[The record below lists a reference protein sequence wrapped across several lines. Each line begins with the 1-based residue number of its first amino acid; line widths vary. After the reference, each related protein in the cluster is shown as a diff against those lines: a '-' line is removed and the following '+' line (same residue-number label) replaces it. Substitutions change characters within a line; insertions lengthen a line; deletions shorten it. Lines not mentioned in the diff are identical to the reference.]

1 MEESKR
7 RILTPKEKE
16 IQQYVSCVEEK
27 EDKIKKGSQEVV
39 VRSKTHVEEKTS
51 VEEKKKRKHTEENL
65 DNKKKIKLDDK
76 EILQGGVHGLREEQ
90 KDKKRKTKRPRSPED
105 PLEGGS
111 GYKKPC
117 LDVKRPAPLDIESY
131 RFHKDLGRGSFG
143 RVMLATFA
151 PKKQLV
157 AIKIIS
163 KKTNKSNYENI
174 KKEARLLKMANSCP
188 FLCHSYAAFQS
199 EIQAFFVLEYA
210 SGGSLYKMI
219 SRKGKLPMERVKFYT
234 AEIVIGLQFLHSN
247 GIVHCD
253 LKPDNILVDMDGH
266 IKICDFGLSAE
277 GLFGEKMI
285 CRLSGTPGY
294 RAPEVLIMNDYN
306 AGADW
311 WSFGV
316 IMYEMATG
324 NLPFAPSVS
333 ALREVST
340 IKSSKPD
347 YPSHMSQ
354 EMLDLLSKLLEIDQK
369 KRLGVKGNIREHPFY
384 ATIKWKRMEKRR
396 VKTPFRPKK
405 PSAGE
410 LPAISPGFPAD
421 SSKREKVEEL
431 SYVASTWNWQE

>member
-76 EILQGGVHGLREEQ
+76 ESLQGGVHGLREEQ

-354 EMLDLLSKLLEIDQK
+354 EMLDLLSKLLEIDQN

-431 SYVASTWNWQE
+431 SYVASTWNCQE